1 MVEQA
6 HPQLF
11 TIEKTAEL
19 LGLKP
24 PTVRAWM
31 ARRKIGF
38 VRLGR
43 AVRIPAV
50 EIERLILAG
59 TVPAKVDR

>member
-1 MVEQA
+1 MIELA
-6 HPQLF
+6 HTQLY
-11 TIEKTAEL
+11 TIEKSAEA

-43 AVRIPAV
+43 AVRIPVA

-59 TVPAKVDR
+59 TVPAKIER